1 MIRLTIGQD
10 GLVPLTI
17 TPTEPLELTV
27 SEGCGGPGYPHY
39 KGPYQVTPS
48 VASTVLETTDKVLD
62 DDVTVH
68 PIPFFRVSNPAG
80 GTPVTSAGTKKSKFL
95 KRRIKIWQTVKSS
108 LAARYLLT

>member
-10 GLVPLTI
+10 GLVPLTVS
-17 TPTEPLELTV
+17 PTEPLELTV

-39 KGPYQVTPS
+39 TGPYQVTPS

-80 GTPVTSAGTKKSKFL
+80 GNTCYIGGNREIEIS
-95 KRRIKIWQTVKSS
+95 
-108 LAARYLLT
+108 

>member
-1 MIRLTIGQD
+1 MIRLTVGQD

-17 TPTEPLELTV
+17 TPTEPLELTI

-39 KGPYQVTPS
+39 KGPYQVVPS

-80 GTPVTSAGTKKSKFL
+80 GSTCYIGGNKEIEIS
-95 KRRIKIWQTVKSS
+95 
-108 LAARYLLT
+108 

>member
-17 TPTEPLELTV
+17 SPTEPLELTV
-27 SEGCGGPGYPHY
+27 SEGCGGPVYPHY

-48 VASTVLETTDKVLD
+48 VASTVLATTDKVLD

-80 GTPVTSAGTKKSKFL
+80 GNTCYIGGNKEIEIS
-95 KRRIKIWQTVKSS
+95 
-108 LAARYLLT
+108 

>member
-17 TPTEPLELTV
+17 SPTEPLELTV
-27 SEGCGGPGYPHY
+27 SEGCGGPGFAHY

-80 GTPVTSAGTKKSKFL
+80 GNTCYIGGNQEIEIS
-95 KRRIKIWQTVKSS
+95 
-108 LAARYLLT
+108 